1 MNELYNEEY
10 YKDYAGVSYHDKEL
24 WLGIFDRIA
33 DKIIADYNPGTV
45 LDAGCAFG
53 YLVSAFRKR
62 GVHAYG
68 IDISNYAINQ
78 ADDSIREYCCVGSLC
93 EELPHG
99 LPKKYDLV
107 TSIEIL
113 EHIPE
118 EDGIK
123 AIANLCRLADTIIFS
138 STPDDFKDN
147 THVNVKPQEYWAT
160 QFAKNDFYRDLQYQ
174 ATYISP
180 QAVVFKKEKHNIYTI
195 IQKYEQS
202 LQVKDKEIKELNK
215 KRIFKRAIRKGWQ
228 LAGKILKR

>member
-24 WLGIFDRIA
+24 WTGIFGRIA

-68 IDISNYAINQ
+68 IDISKYAIRQ
-78 ADDSIREYCCVGSLC
+78 VDDSIKKYCCIGSLC
-93 EELPHG
+93 KELPRG
-99 LPKKYDLV
+99 LPKKYDLA
-107 TSIEIL
+107 TNIEIL

-138 STPDDFKDN
+138 STPDDFEDK
-147 THVNVKPQEYWAT
+147 THVNVKPQEYWVV
-160 QFAKNDFYRDLQYQ
+160 QFAKNGFYRDLQYQ

-180 QAVVFKKEKHNIYTI
+180 QAVVFKKEKRDIYTI
-195 IQKYEQS
+195 IQKYEQA
-202 LQVKDKEIKELNK
+202 LQIKEKEVKELNK
-215 KRIFKRAIRKGWQ
+215 KMIFKRAIKKGRQ
-228 LAGKILKR
+228 LARKILKR